1 MALSKEEKRQIK
13 QAYEREW
20 RNYRARLR
28 RAEEQ
33 GYVIPDRLNLPKV
46 KNPQSWATVD
56 KLKAI
61 TNRAIKNAIR
71 FEGGQLYVDKYG
83 TVTPKK
89 EAVAELDIQATPLPK
104 PLVRRKTVFET
115 DPNRPLSFDE
125 YRKLSEE
132 AAKIRPNFDLDNPIS
147 RSAFE
152 DIVLSKVATERGK
165 GFDESTFL
173 FNEERKGGYLA
184 RDPNRP
190 LDQQEIN
197 SIKAQ
202 LEHNDV
208 DIDDPFMYQKA
219 IDDLRSIYP
228 GYDTELQ
235 MYHEER
241 QDNPAFSEILN
252 QYGQTYEE
260 EKADNDWAY
269 EKLRQENEIPH
280 EEERKQRT
288 YSSQTYETYAYNA
301 LYSMVSELVLGSSYA
316 RRNRVFML
324 NELSRMANSYDPRPL
339 NDAVRA
345 MAGENGELFDVE
357 LLYKTGELAQWL
369 YRLER
374 LIIQLSSEYN
384 KASEEQVDEAVANLS
399 EAMENI
405 TELPDD

>member
-28 RAEEQ
+28 RAESQ

-61 TNRAIKNAIR
+61 TNRVIKNAIR

-132 AAKIRPNFDLDNPIS
+132 AAKIRPNFDLDNPVS
-147 RSAFE
+147 KTAFQ

-190 LDQQEIN
+190 LEQQEIN
-197 SIKAQ
+197 LIKAQ

-219 IDDLRSIYP
+219 IDNLRSIYP
-228 GYDTELQ
+228 DYEREIQ
-235 MYHEER
+235 IHQEEM
-241 QDNPAFSEILN
+241 QDEPAFI
-252 QYGQTYEE
+252 GIIDDTP
-260 EKADNDWAY
+260 EKDLTDHTQDWAY
-269 EKLRQENEIPH
+269 DKLTQQNDMPDIEPKKR
-280 EEERKQRT
+280 RT
-288 YSSQTYETYAYNA
+288 LSSQTQETYAYNT
-301 LYSMVSELVLGSSYA
+301 LYSMISETILGSKFA
-316 RRNRVFML
+316 QRNRQFLL
-324 NELSRMANSYDPRPL
+324 NELSRLANSYDPRPL
-339 NDAVRA
+339 NNAVKA
-345 MAGENGELFDVE
+345 LAGDSGELFDVE
-357 LLYKTGELAQWL
+357 LLYKTGELAQWIF
-369 YRLER
+369 RLER
-374 LIIQLSSEYN
+374 LIIQL
-384 KASEEQVDEAVANLS
+384 ASEDGEASDEQLDEAEANLS
-399 EAMENI
+399 EALENI
-405 TELPDD
+405 DEFDSD